1 VPIVPELRKA
11 LLERWLGAGRPAEGL
26 VFKSSKGGLIDLH
39 NLRSR
44 HFAAILR
51 RARIHWASCTKCDA
65 ADLSPRAKRCPRR
78 GCGAPTEQHGRALRI
93 YDLRHGFATAALE
106 AGADVRTVADLMGHS
121 STRITQDVYQ
131 HVSSE
136 RKREAAEMIAERLSQ

>member
-1 VPIVPELRKA
+1 
-11 LLERWLGAGRPAEGL
+11 
-26 VFKSSKGGLIDLH
+26 VFKVERGRHAGKPLDLH

-44 HFAAILR
+44 YFKPAL
-51 RARIHWASCTKCDA
+51 TT
-65 ADLSPRAKRCPRR
+65 AKITRKV
-78 GCGAPTEQHGRALRI
+78 RI

-131 HVSSE
+131 HVSDE
-136 RKREAAEMIAERLSQ
+136 RKRDVAIRIANRLQRNPA